1 MHMRTS
7 IACLAMLTA
16 LAACGPSLGGRGSR
30 EPTLRPRNERYVRL
44 YMHTLPRCPFREV
57 GGVWGRTYRDV
68 RTAAFRLH
76 ANAVLLEP
84 TSAPGEV
91 RLQGTAV
98 QFTSVDC
105 QY

>member
-7 IACLAMLTA
+7 LACLALMAA
-16 LAACGPSLGGRGSR
+16 LAGCGPSLGDPR

-44 YMHTLPRCPFREV
+44 YLHTIPRCPFREV
-57 GGVWGRTYRDV
+57 GGVWGRTYRDI
-68 RTAAFRLH
+68 RSAAFRLH

-84 TSAPGEV
+84 GAASNEA

-98 QFTSVDC
+98 QFTNVEC